1 MLRSYTQM
9 NAEEKAE
16 RTRKIL
22 RSLTQR
28 DVEQLEELFDIMSTV
43 GIKTQPSTLAQSFAN
58 LSAAQSVEFS
68 HSDACGDDCPHKL
81 ELSRIDQFYSEVFF

>member
-1 MLRSYTQM
+1 MLRSYSQM

-22 RSLTQR
+22 RTLTSR
-28 DVEQLEELFDIMSTV
+28 DFEQLQELFDIMATV
-43 GIKTQPSTLAQSFAN
+43 GLKTQSTSNLGQSFTSLN
-58 LSAAQSVEFS
+58 SQEFS